1 MLKKEGEEMHWE
13 FGYKDKNAKCIM
25 PLLLLLKRQG
35 VNEWRT
41 VLRKMMSAVPDNR
54 ECSMMVKYD
63 VEKDRYSVTFPQYG
77 ENSTE
82 ELADEPVV
90 IRGDTMRAGIER
102 IKDILTYIPEGN
114 FTVSLVPAKANEVG
128 KENAGKHYKM
138 EITKITPLG
147 KQLILCN
154 ELVPDIRGIK
164 HYEKRQHRYLGIIQ
178 SFLSTLRRILNELK
192 S

>member
-1 MLKKEGEEMHWE
+1 
-13 FGYKDKNAKCIM
+13 
-25 PLLLLLKRQG
+25 
-35 VNEWRT
+35 
-41 VLRKMMSAVPDNR
+41 MSAVSDNR

-128 KENAGKHYKM
+128 KENVGKHYKM
-138 EITKITPLG
+138 EITKITTLG

-164 HYEKRQHRYLGIIQ
+164 HYEKRQHHYLGIIQ
-178 SFLSTLRRILNELK
+178 SFLSTLRRLLNRLK